1 MDGNRFDD
9 LAKGLATS
17 HTRRSLLRAL
27 AGATLATVAGVRN
40 AGRAAGAG
48 SKGALCNRN
57 SHCASGY
64 CAPRDRAGRRRCS
77 CAPGLTD
84 CGVTCVDTDNDPLNC
99 FACGRACAVNE
110 TCSEGACTC
119 GGSGSAAPYTCCGD
133 SGLCYAG
140 AYLMLEGDGT
150 CGVKIDDCPAA
161 FTPCV
166 GTVVLEGLSGPCQV
180 CCPPGTT
187 CDHYWGVCLQG
198 A

>member
-1 MDGNRFDD
+1 MCQV
-9 LAKGLATS
+9 
-17 HTRRSLLRAL
+17 
-27 AGATLATVAGVRN
+27 GA
-40 AGRAAGAG
+40 
-48 SKGALCNRN
+48 C
-57 SHCASGY
+57 
-64 CAPRDRAGRRRCS
+64 DS
-77 CAPGLTD
+77 CFSGLTD